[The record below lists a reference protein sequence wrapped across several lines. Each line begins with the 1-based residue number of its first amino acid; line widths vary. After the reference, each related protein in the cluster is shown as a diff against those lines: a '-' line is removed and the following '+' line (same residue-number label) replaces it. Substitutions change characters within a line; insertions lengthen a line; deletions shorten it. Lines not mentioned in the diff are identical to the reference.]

1 MNASPQSAV
10 IVGLGGNLGG
20 PEQVAERLSSVIENI
35 SESWGEGLVSSSY
48 VSAPVGPV
56 ADQPDFLNAVAAWWP
71 SRLPSPESALAL
83 LQGLEREHGRERLV
97 VGGARTLDLDLLWH
111 AGQVRDSPGLRVP
124 HPRMAG
130 RAFVLQPLQELFGD
144 DYRWDADQ
152 PSVGQL
158 LAGSEVALQS
168 CHKYVRIELARPAS
182 PECSEN
188 SARHSDRDP
197 AES

>member
-1 MNASPQSAV
+1 MKASPHSAV

-20 PEQVAERLSSVIENI
+20 PEVVAKRLSSVIQKI
-35 SESWGEGLVSSSY
+35 SDAWGGGLVSSYY

-71 SRLPSPESALAL
+71 RSLLSPESALAL
-83 LQGLEREHGRERLV
+83 LQGLECEHGRERFV

-144 DYRWDADQ
+144 DYRWDRSQ
-152 PSVGQL
+152 PSVGEL
-158 LAGSEVALQS
+158 LAGSAVASQS
-168 CHKYVRIELARPAS
+168 CRKYVRIAPTAREPS
-182 PECSEN
+182 
-188 SARHSDRDP
+188 RGRDP
-197 AES
+197 AER